1 MSDGDYQREGVSNM
15 VYLPFIFEGELIE
28 PDEYLIWHQLKDE
41 YEIEQYLKEYES
53 TGN

>member
-1 MSDGDYQREGVSNM
+1 MSDGDYQREDRN
-15 VYLPFIFEGELIE
+15 YLPFVFEGELIE
-28 PDEYLIWHQLKDE
+28 PEEYLIWHQLEEE

>member
-1 MSDGDYQREGVSNM
+1 MSDGNYQREDRN
-15 VYLPFIFEGELIE
+15 YLPFVFEGELIE
-28 PDEYLIWHQLKDE
+28 PEDYLIWHQLKEE

>member
-1 MSDGDYQREGVSNM
+1 MSDGNYQREDRN
-15 VYLPFIFEGELIE
+15 YLPFVFEGELIE

>member
-1 MSDGDYQREGVSNM
+1 MSDGDYQREGRE
-15 VYLPFIFEGELIE
+15 YLPFIFEGELIE
-28 PDEYLIWHQLKDE
+28 PEEYLIWHQLEEE

>member
-1 MSDGDYQREGVSNM
+1 MSDGDYQREDRN
-15 VYLPFIFEGELIE
+15 YLPFVFEGELIE

-41 YEIEQYLKEYES
+41 YQIEQYLKEYES

>member
-1 MSDGDYQREGVSNM
+1 MSDGDYQREDKN
-15 VYLPFIFEGELIE
+15 YLPFVFEGELIE

>member
-1 MSDGDYQREGVSNM
+1 MSDGNFQREGGE
-15 VYLPFIFEGELIE
+15 YLPFVFEGEVIE

-53 TGN
+53 TNS

>member
-1 MSDGDYQREGVSNM
+1 MSDGDFQREGRE
-15 VYLPFIFEGELIE
+15 YLPFVFEDKLIE
-28 PDEYLIWHQLKDE
+28 PEEYLIWHQLEEE

>member
-1 MSDGDYQREGVSNM
+1 MSDGDYQREDRN
-15 VYLPFIFEGELIE
+15 YLPFVFEGELIE
-28 PDEYLIWHQLKDE
+28 PDEYLIWHQLEEE

>member
-1 MSDGDYQREGVSNM
+1 MSDGNYQREDRN
-15 VYLPFIFEGELIE
+15 YLPFVFEGELIE

-41 YEIEQYLKEYES
+41 YQIEQYLREYES

>member
-1 MSDGDYQREGVSNM
+1 MSDGDYQREDRN
-15 VYLPFIFEGELIE
+15 YLPFVFEGELIE

-41 YEIEQYLKEYES
+41 YQIEQYLREYES